1 MRYFKLV
8 QDFEN
13 DDDYV
18 IVKSS
23 NKAEHYDS
31 EIVKGELI
39 ENWDKDIKFEY
50 NVEDGKIL
58 SDYLVSD
65 NGWVIV
71 SKKFRD
77 VVKEIVGENIQ
88 YLDINIINS
97 KTKEEDNTYKVANV
111 TKHLEALD
119 LENSVYDFFEL
130 DDEKIL
136 SVEKYALKQDVIKNC
151 NIFKLKDE
159 TIPVFVSEKVKDI
172 VEENSLIGFQFLEV
186 KVVQFNA

>member
-8 QDFEN
+8 YDFEN

-58 SDYLVSD
+58 SDYLASD

-97 KTKEEDNTYKVANV
+97 KTKEEDLAAISPHGKFV
-111 TKHLEALD
+111 
-119 LENSVYDFFEL
+119 FG
-130 DDEKIL
+130 
-136 SVEKYALKQDVIKNC
+136 
-151 NIFKLKDE
+151 
-159 TIPVFVSEKVKDI
+159 PVQVGADGHI
-172 VEENSLIGFQFLEV
+172 SLPS
-186 KVVQFNA
+186 KAA

>member
-8 QDFEN
+8 YDFEN

-50 NVEDGKIL
+50 NVEDGKII
-58 SDYLVSD
+58 SDYLASD

-119 LENSVYDFFEL
+119 LENSVYDFFECIRTRAIVGKKNHL
-130 DDEKIL
+130 YEKIFEVYL
-136 SVEKYALKQDVIKNC
+136 SGGWPCGWSGNYPNGALKVYYTK
-151 NIFKLKDE
+151 
-159 TIPVFVSEKVKDI
+159 S
-172 VEENSLIGFQFLEV
+172 S
-186 KVVQFNA
+186 

>member
-8 QDFEN
+8 YDFEN

-23 NKAEHYDS
+23 NKAEDYDS
-31 EIVKGELI
+31 DIVKGELI
-39 ENWDKDIKFEY
+39 DNWDKNIKFEY
-50 NVEDGKIL
+50 NIDDGKIL
-58 SDYLVSD
+58 SDYLASD

-71 SKKFRD
+71 SKKFQD
-77 VVKEIVGENIQ
+77 VMKEIIEGNIQ
-88 YLDINIINS
+88 YLDIGIINN
-97 KTKEEDNTYKVANV
+97 KTKEEDNTYKIVNV
-111 TKHLEALD
+111 TKLLDALD

-172 VEENSLIGFQFLEV
+172 VEQNSLIGFQFLEV
-186 KVVQFNA
+186 KVV

>member
-8 QDFEN
+8 YDFEN

-58 SDYLVSD
+58 SDYLASD
-65 NGWVIV
+65 NG
-71 SKKFRD
+71 
-77 VVKEIVGENIQ
+77 
-88 YLDINIINS
+88 
-97 KTKEEDNTYKVANV
+97 
-111 TKHLEALD
+111 
-119 LENSVYDFFEL
+119 
-130 DDEKIL
+130 
-136 SVEKYALKQDVIKNC
+136 
-151 NIFKLKDE
+151 
-159 TIPVFVSEKVKDI
+159 
-172 VEENSLIGFQFLEV
+172 
-186 KVVQFNA
+186 

>member
-8 QDFEN
+8 YDFEN

-58 SDYLVSD
+58 SDYLASD

-119 LENSVYDFFEL
+119 LENSVYDFFECIRTRAIVGKKNHL
-130 DDEKIL
+130 YEKNIW
-136 SVEKYALKQDVIKNC
+136 SVFKWGWALWLEW
-151 NIFKLKDE
+151 KLPKW
-159 TIPVFVSEKVKDI
+159 SAKG
-172 VEENSLIGFQFLEV
+172 LLY
-186 KVVQFNA
+186 

>member
-77 VVKEIVGENIQ
+77 VVKEIVGELE
-88 YLDINIINS
+88 YTD
-97 KTKEEDNTYKVANV
+97 D
-111 TKHLEALD
+111 EALH